1 MIKEDI
7 ITLLTDI
14 IDNKKYSNIQMN
26 YYFKIKRYNSKEK
39 AFVNNVINLVLKN
52 QIYIDYLINSCVKN
66 VQKRKIKHLLRIS
79 VAQIF
84 FMNSDDKGVI
94 YEAVEIAKNINVHQ
108 GKFVKYALHN
118 ILDNK
123 EKLDKNLIENND
135 YKTLLSY
142 PTYIYERI
150 KNDYENE
157 YAEVLKSFKEKS
169 FLSVRVI
176 KSKISIETFLENLK
190 KINTKVLY
198 NVEDVFYLNNA
209 NILDTGMYLEG
220 DVIIQDA
227 SSYIVSKNLNCKKD
241 DIVLDACAAP
251 GGKTLAIYNLFQDI
265 QKIVSVDIHSHKI
278 NILKDL
284 KEKYN
289 LEKMEILEGDVREIN
304 LTNMYFNKILLDVPC
319 SGLGVLRKK
328 PEKVYLLTKNELK
341 NLRKLQREI
350 FDKAYTLIGKGG
362 EILYSTCTILKSEN
376 TENIRYMLEK
386 YKDLKVVDI
395 HIPENVVYETD
406 DLGGIYISYKNKYLD
421 GFYMIK
427 VRKE

>member
-123 EKLDKNLIENND
+123 EKLDKKLIENND

-142 PTYIYERI
+142 PTYIYM
-150 KNDYENE
+150 
-157 YAEVLKSFKEKS
+157 KE
-169 FLSVRVI
+169 
-176 KSKISIETFLENLK
+176 
-190 KINTKVLY
+190 
-198 NVEDVFYLNNA
+198 
-209 NILDTGMYLEG
+209 
-220 DVIIQDA
+220 
-227 SSYIVSKNLNCKKD
+227 
-241 DIVLDACAAP
+241 
-251 GGKTLAIYNLFQDI
+251 
-265 QKIVSVDIHSHKI
+265 
-278 NILKDL
+278 
-284 KEKYN
+284 
-289 LEKMEILEGDVREIN
+289 
-304 LTNMYFNKILLDVPC
+304 
-319 SGLGVLRKK
+319 
-328 PEKVYLLTKNELK
+328 
-341 NLRKLQREI
+341 
-350 FDKAYTLIGKGG
+350 
-362 EILYSTCTILKSEN
+362 
-376 TENIRYMLEK
+376 
-386 YKDLKVVDI
+386 
-395 HIPENVVYETD
+395 
-406 DLGGIYISYKNKYLD
+406 
-421 GFYMIK
+421 
-427 VRKE
+427 